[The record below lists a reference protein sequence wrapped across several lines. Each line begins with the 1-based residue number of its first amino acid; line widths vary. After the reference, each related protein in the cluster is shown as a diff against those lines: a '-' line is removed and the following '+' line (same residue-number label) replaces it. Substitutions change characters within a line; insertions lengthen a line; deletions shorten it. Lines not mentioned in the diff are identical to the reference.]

1 MPRVIRFSHTIIQNT
16 STGFIGYFQID
27 IFEPVIF
34 YEQMLNLLMWSIQR
48 RYFPFG
54 FNWIKNKLKIVDK
67 LTIWTT
73 SNFFSLVEY
82 L

>member
-1 MPRVIRFSHTIIQNT
+1 MPRVIRFSYTIIQNT